1 MLTVIKAF
9 LEIVTC
15 ISLIFLPLPERQ
27 CNPEFN
33 GTFIQSWMS
42 SSWDD
47 ERWQKEFDVME
58 QAGIEYLI
66 IQDIASKS
74 TDGSWTLYYN
84 SALPVFDNA
93 DRSGSDVIE
102 AALKNSRGHNIK
114 IFVGLGL
121 FDNWWTTAGFGDE
134 YSDFCDI
141 SSDMIKEIHQ
151 KYGDRYSDA
160 FYGWYF
166 TPEISNGPQ
175 MKLSTVQIAKGIN
188 RIIDAINET
197 DSDRPLLLSPFYTQ
211 FGANPSI
218 ESAKLTWAAFIK
230 AVNFRPQ
237 DILCPQDAVGA
248 GWTLEE
254 NLINVWRMYSQAV
267 KLSEKDIHLWANCE
281 NFTSYNA
288 DSVISGWITPFPSEN
303 RHYVTATLDRFCRQM
318 DIASRYVEN
327 IITFSYNHY
336 YSPEYVDPMFHN
348 TYLDYIENGHV
359 LESEAPSVPTDFCA
373 TPSDNGTQLRWEPSS
388 DNFGV
393 AYYRICKNG
402 NFLVRIE
409 YFEDTEF
416 TDPDYTAG
424 AVYTITAYDAAGNA
438 SADVEIT
445 A

>member
-15 ISLIFLPLPERQ
+15 ISLIFFPLPERQ

-151 KYGDRYSDA
+151 KYGDR
-160 FYGWYF
+160 
-166 TPEISNGPQ
+166 
-175 MKLSTVQIAKGIN
+175 
-188 RIIDAINET
+188 
-197 DSDRPLLLSPFYTQ
+197 
-211 FGANPSI
+211 
-218 ESAKLTWAAFIK
+218 
-230 AVNFRPQ
+230 
-237 DILCPQDAVGA
+237 
-248 GWTLEE
+248 
-254 NLINVWRMYSQAV
+254 
-267 KLSEKDIHLWANCE
+267 
-281 NFTSYNA
+281 
-288 DSVISGWITPFPSEN
+288 
-303 RHYVTATLDRFCRQM
+303 
-318 DIASRYVEN
+318 
-327 IITFSYNHY
+327 
-336 YSPEYVDPMFHN
+336 
-348 TYLDYIENGHV
+348 
-359 LESEAPSVPTDFCA
+359 
-373 TPSDNGTQLRWEPSS
+373 
-388 DNFGV
+388 
-393 AYYRICKNG
+393 
-402 NFLVRIE
+402 
-409 YFEDTEF
+409 
-416 TDPDYTAG
+416 
-424 AVYTITAYDAAGNA
+424 
-438 SADVEIT
+438 
-445 A
+445 